1 MYINTLSDSNDESFK
16 LYKKRKNVKK
26 FRTHLVSTRFL
37 LILIKVM
44 ASDILINKRILAN
57 IKKFLAIVDRNYY
70 SADDSIEAMLITC
83 DLLLAIRQKNSVV
96 GPNLET
102 LIYKIQTSLQE
113 PYDKIRDSLIIPQV
127 QLAKDVLPEE
137 DLEFIAEKLDQDLKY
152 DYIYRAKDELADIAT
167 EISSCNY
174 NDFPDLLLNFRDL
187 VTDIMNFFRN
197 TDTTSKNLEIVH
209 TSDSSFLDLLKA
221 TYDTIMNP
229 SSALK
234 TGWQALNSALGP
246 RGGFQ
251 NKNFYL
257 FHANTNSFKSALLL
271 HIARMISQY
280 NSASVM
286 EEYKRTGKIPTIVF
300 IECENDDNED
310 YERLYKTIVKRDM
323 DKCTSENELISTWK
337 HLYYDKGTG
346 VNSIGN
352 IDISFIHVESRT
364 LSVDGIDNLLDE
376 IEEAGYHAIT
386 VIADYIALLAPRK
399 EDVTKENR
407 LQLKNIAEDLLSLAK
422 RWDIPVISAHQLN
435 RPGGAILTNIKNQGG
450 SMAVSQMTNEF
461 IGESYGIEQA
471 ASWSAFIDL
480 ETKNNNRYLTFKR
493 NKSRFRNK
501 YGCST
506 FVMPIR
512 DGIIIDDDIYLDKP
526 LSMDSIPGDAVDNS
540 NLVNV
545 GSRGTI
551 DIRDKETVTEEYKKA
566 KKNHELTIKPDGY
579 KNDPIISDIINTLR
593 MDNWVD
599 HIDEFGIDELTYD
612 AGTYDV
618 NNVIYDT
625 HRVGETEFCFSD
637 SEECELSLERNFVLV

>member
-1 MYINTLSDSNDESFK
+1 MYIGTLSDSNDESFK

-44 ASDILINKRILAN
+44 ASDIMINKRILAN
-57 IKKFLAIVDRNYY
+57 IKKFLAIVDRDYY
-70 SADDSIEAMLITC
+70 AADESIEAMLITC
-83 DLLLAIRQKNSVV
+83 DLLLAIRQKNSVT

-113 PYDKIRDSLIIPQV
+113 PYDKIRDSMIIPQV

-152 DYIYRAKDELADIAT
+152 DYIYRAKDELVDIAT

-174 NDFPDLLLNFRDL
+174 NDFPELLNNFRDL
-187 VTDIMNFFRN
+187 VTDVMNFFRS
-197 TDTTSKNLEIVH
+197 TDSTSKNLEIVH

-300 IECENDDNED
+300 LECENDDNED

-323 DKCTSENELISTWK
+323 DKCTSENELVSSWK
-337 HLYYDKGTG
+337 HLYSDSG

-352 IDISFIHVESRT
+352 IDISFIHVEPRT
-364 LSVDGIDNLLDE
+364 VSVDKIDNLLDE

-399 EDVTKENR
+399 EDATKENR

-422 RWDIPVISAHQLN
+422 RWNIPVISAHQLN
-435 RPGGAILTNIKNQGG
+435 RPGGAILTNFKNQGG
-450 SMAVSQMTNEF
+450 TMAVSQMTNEF

-480 ETKNNNRYLTFKR
+480 ETKNDKRYLTFKR

-526 LSMDSIPGDAVDNS
+526 LSMDSIPGDVIDNS
-540 NLVNV
+540 NMVNV

-551 DIRDKETVTEEYKKA
+551 DIRDKETINEEYKKA
-566 KKNHELTIKPDGY
+566 KKNHEINIKPSSE
-579 KNDPIISDIINTLR
+579 KNDPIVFTAIR
-593 MDNWVD
+593 MLNMGNWID
-599 HIDEFGIDELTYD
+599 HVDEFGIENLTCESSEMSID
-612 AGTYDV
+612 NMV
-618 NNVIYDT
+618 HDT
-625 HRVGETEFCFSD
+625 HRVGDTEYCW
-637 SEECELSLERNFVLV
+637 SEKEEDEIGVDRL